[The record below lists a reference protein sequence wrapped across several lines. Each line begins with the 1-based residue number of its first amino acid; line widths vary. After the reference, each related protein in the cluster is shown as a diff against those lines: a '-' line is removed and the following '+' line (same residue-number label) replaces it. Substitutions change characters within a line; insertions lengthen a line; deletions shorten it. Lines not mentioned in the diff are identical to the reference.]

1 MSLVALALLGAVCAS
16 SASAAECANEAIRV
30 QQHATRLPECRAWE
44 MVSPSNKEG
53 GEVFFTLNMGGAAL
67 TAVTAPSL
75 SGEQL
80 IYSTFQAWGED
91 PSGIANSFIATRTS
105 NGWQS
110 QNVSPAP
117 TEAHPDIFSG
127 HATIDDITPE
137 FAHAISFFDFSLN
150 PLDQNNPE
158 ESPFGGG
165 DVYMRESNGSWTWI
179 SRGNEE
185 APETK
190 EVTESEFPTYAG
202 RSANASDVLFQT
214 TQKLVPADGGQEAGK
229 ALYDRAEGHTEL
241 VNVTSAGTLLNT
253 CGASIGGLAET
264 NQAVS
269 ENGSDVY
276 FSAPDPAQSFTALPS
291 CKQPVQVYLRSGGQT
306 IDISES
312 QRGAADPKGT
322 QAASFQ
328 GASADGQKAFFT
340 SAQALTDEAEPLAG
354 SSEPFLYEY
363 DVQSKRLRLLT
374 PNVEGGGSP
383 NVRRV
388 VALSGDG
395 AEVYFVA
402 EPAIG
407 GKSEPMLEMYEN
419 GRVTEIAE
427 VPSPEMYEMA
437 EKNQSEMQVR
447 LSADG
452 HHLAFADRASL
463 TGFESHNYNEIYLYD
478 ATSKSLQC
486 VSCNPDGHVPLGEAS
501 LSEDAGGSSTLK
513 YPISVNLTA
522 GGGKVFFETV
532 DNLVPEDKNKT
543 MDVYEWDEGGVHLL
557 SGGQG
562 ESPSFLIGS
571 AAEGRDVYFT
581 TTASLAVQDTDNGDN
596 DIYDARVEGGFAAP
610 AQAQVCTSGCQ
621 EGLSSSP
628 SLSTPGSALIGADGN
643 LHPSSKSTKARKHKA
658 RKHKAKK
665 HKKHKKHKK
674 SRKKVGSRARHA
686 GKRKGK
692 KHHRAA
698 GRARKSG
705 VTGATSHPDAAA
717 SGR

>member
-44 MVSPSNKEG
+44 MVSPANKEG
-53 GEVFFTLNMGGAAL
+53 GEVFFTLDMGGAAL
-67 TAVTAPSL
+67 TAVTTPSL

-91 PSGIANSFIATRTS
+91 PSGIANSFIATRTA

-117 TEAHPDIFSG
+117 TEAHPDIFTG

-165 DVYMRESNGSWTWI
+165 DVYMRESDGSWAWI

-185 APETK
+185 TPETK
-190 EVTESEFPTYAG
+190 EVTESEYPAYAG
-202 RSANASDVLFQT
+202 RSANAGDVLFQT
-214 TQKLVPADGGQEAGK
+214 TQKLVPADAGQEAGK
-229 ALYDRAEGHTEL
+229 ALYERTEGHTEL
-241 VNVTSAGTLLNT
+241 VNVTSAGTLLST

-269 ENGSDVY
+269 ENGSDAY
-276 FSAPDPAQSFTALPS
+276 FSAPDPTQSYNALAS

-312 QRGAADPKGT
+312 QRGTADPKGT

-340 SAQALTDEAEPLAG
+340 SAQALTDEAEPLA
-354 SSEPFLYEY
+354 STTEPFLYEY
-363 DVQSKRLRLLT
+363 DVQSKKLHLLT
-374 PNVEGGGSP
+374 PNVEGGRSP
-383 NVRRV
+383 NVKRV

-395 AEVYFVA
+395 AEVYFLA
-402 EPAIG
+402 EPVIG
-407 GKSEPMLEMYEN
+407 GKQKPMLEMYEN

-427 VPSPEMYEMA
+427 VPSVELNEIS

-452 HHLAFADRASL
+452 HHVAFVDRAKL
-463 TGFESHNYNEIYLYD
+463 TGFENNNVTEIYLYD
-478 ATSKSLQC
+478 ATSKSLRC
-486 VSCNPDGHVPLGEAS
+486 ISCNSDGHVPLGEAS
-501 LSEDAGGSSTLK
+501 FSEDAGGSSTLK
-513 YPISVNLTA
+513 YPLSVNLA
-522 GGGKVFFETV
+522 ADGSKVFFETV
-532 DNLVPEDKNKT
+532 DNLVPEDKNQT
-543 MDVYEWDEGGVHLL
+543 MDVYEWDEGSVHLI

-562 ESPSFLIGS
+562 EAPSFLIGS
-571 AAEGRDVYFT
+571 AAEGRDVFFT
-581 TTASLAVQDTDNGDN
+581 TTDSLAVQDTDNGDN

-621 EGLSSSP
+621 DGLSSP
-628 SLSTPGSALIGADGN
+628 PALGTPGSALIGANGN
-643 LHPSSKSTKARKHKA
+643 LHPSSKSTKARKHKT
-658 RKHKAKK
+658 
-665 HKKHKKHKK
+665 KKHKKHKK

-692 KHHRAA
+692 KHDRAA
-698 GRARKSG
+698 ARARKSG
-705 VTGATSHPDAAA
+705 VTGATSHRDAAA